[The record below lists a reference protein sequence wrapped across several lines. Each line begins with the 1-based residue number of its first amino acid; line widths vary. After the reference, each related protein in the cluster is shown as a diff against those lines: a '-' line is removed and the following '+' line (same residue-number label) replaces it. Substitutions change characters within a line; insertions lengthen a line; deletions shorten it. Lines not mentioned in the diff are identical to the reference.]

1 MGVKHL
7 DTDAR
12 GHPGAPQHPGGARK
26 GRASVWLVI
35 LMLAVISCTEES
47 NAAVSIP
54 PCDYSFTATAG
65 EVIPPVAVSVP
76 RSSVRGDTAAFLDPC
91 KPVETHPLIVAD
103 GVTRTHQVVIDLGA
117 IHPLRSAEWT
127 GYSGSRAR
135 TVETVS
141 IDLSLNGLNYRRT
154 VSAYPVDGGTT
165 TIALGGAS
173 ARFVR
178 FAFPAAGEEA
188 HGIRDIRIRLESGY
202 IVREDPAWS
211 GAFFRRSGWTGAD
224 GIFAYNVES
233 GDRSVGA
240 RGPTAFVFSDTLIGE
255 VFPHN
260 KVRADFTM
268 VNNTLGYFDPGLP
281 FDEAFTFVYPESDG
295 RPGSVFA
302 ADAYTGKRA
311 RHLLDGDGLS
321 IARSPDARLT
331 NSDDGTM
338 WRSARTDAE
347 ITVDLMAEERLE
359 RLYLW
364 NYNADPSLG
373 VKDFDL
379 SVSTDGSSWTEAGSH
394 RMERASGG
402 EREGYTKAVSLR
414 GVTARYLRLAVREGY
429 SESSVGLGKMMIFGE
444 DERFLFGRVT
454 ASHEI
459 TEPTAHEDSAR
470 LWLQD
475 GIVLGDT
482 FYTFPLLVKDHDDL
496 FRVHSVGLIEVPLS
510 NQRLDYENAVC
521 HSTPL
526 QLRTPDGGAIY
537 FGAGVLDQTPIDG
550 FIYVYGYKDLDGR
563 HLVVSRFQAEDI
575 LRFNRW
581 TFFDGAGWSV
591 HAHDASPLKAG
602 VSPELSVTRIPAGRH
617 AGRYML
623 VVMEG
628 TVSGRV
634 VYAVGDEPW
643 GPFGEY
649 ELVYETTEA
658 SYLTAAFTY
667 NAKMHAHLSEPG
679 DYLISYNVNTHN
691 LGALR
696 DARIYYPR
704 FIRMVEVNE
713 R

>member
-1 MGVKHL
+1 M
-7 DTDAR
+7 
-12 GHPGAPQHPGGARK
+12 
-26 GRASVWLVI
+26 
-35 LMLAVISCTEES
+35 
-47 NAAVSIP
+47 SIP
-54 PCDYSFTATAG
+54 SCDYSFTATAG
-65 EVIPPVAVSVP
+65 EAIRPVAVSVP
-76 RSSVRGDTAAFLDPC
+76 RSTVQGDIASFLDPC
-91 KPVETHPLIVAD
+91 KPVEMHPLIVTDA
-103 GVTRTHQVVIDLGA
+103 VTRTHQVVIDLGA
-117 IHPLRSAEWT
+117 IYPLRSAEWT

-135 TVETVS
+135 MVESVS
-141 IDLSLNGLNYRRT
+141 IDLSLNGLNFRST
-154 VSAYPVDGGTT
+154 VNDYAVGGGTT
-165 TIALGGAS
+165 AIALAGAS

-178 FAFPAAGEEA
+178 FAFPAAGDKA
-188 HGIRDIRIRLESGY
+188 HGVQDIRLTLDGGY

-224 GIFAYNVES
+224 GIFAYNLES

-240 RGPTAFVFSDTLIGE
+240 GGPTAFVFSDTLIGE

-268 VNNTLGYFDPGLP
+268 VNNTLGYFDPALP
-281 FDEAFTFVYPESDG
+281 FDKAFSFAYPESDG
-295 RPGSVFA
+295 QPASVFTP
-302 ADAYTGKRA
+302 DAYTGKRA

-321 IARSPDARLT
+321 IARSPQALLT

-338 WRSARTDAE
+338 WRSDRTDAE
-347 ITVDLMAEERLE
+347 ITVDLMAEERLG

-364 NYNADPSLG
+364 NYNADASLG
-373 VKDFDL
+373 VKSFDL
-379 SVSTDGSSWTEAGSH
+379 FVSADGSSWVEAGNYG
-394 RMERASGG
+394 MERASGND
-402 EREGYTKAVSLR
+402 REGFTKAIPLGGR
-414 GVTARYLRLAVREGY
+414 IARYLRLVVRESY
-429 SESSVGLGKMMIFGE
+429 SESGVGLGKIMIFGE
-444 DERFLFGRVT
+444 DERFLFGRGT

-459 TEPTAHEDSAR
+459 TEPATHESSSR

-475 GIVLGDT
+475 GVVLGDT
-482 FYTFPLLVKDHDDL
+482 FYTFPLLVKDHEEL
-496 FRVHSVGLIEVPLS
+496 FRVHSVGMIEVPLS
-510 NQRLDYENAVC
+510 GRRLDYERAVY

-526 QLRTPDGGAIY
+526 QLTTADGGIIY
-537 FGAGVLDQTPIDG
+537 FGAGVLDHRSVDG

-563 HLVVSRFQAEDI
+563 HLVVSRFRAKDI

-581 TFFDGAGWSV
+581 TFFDGAAWSA
-591 HAHDASPLKAG
+591 HAHDAAPIREG
-602 VSPELSVTRIPAGRH
+602 VSPELSVTRIPAGRY

-679 DYLISYNVNTHN
+679 NYLISYNVNTHN